1 MSRTDAMKME
11 QESSNVQEVLIEEMR
26 DIYHAENQLV
36 KALPK
41 MVKAARDP
49 ELKKSLEEHLQK
61 TEGHVERLQKAFE
74 MLGERAT
81 GKPCKGMMGL
91 VAEGSEHIQEGKKM
105 DPVEADLGL
114 IASAQKVEHYEIS
127 GYGTL
132 RTLAE
137 KIGQDSVADLL
148 QQTENEEKEAD
159 ETLTQASMRLLEQSG
174 ASM

>member
-1 MSRTDAMKME
+1 MRMNEE
-11 QESSNVQEVLIEEMR
+11 QDSPNVQELLIEEMR

-41 MVKAARDP
+41 MVKAAHDP

-61 TEGHVERLQKAFE
+61 TEGHVSRLQTAFE
-74 MLGERAT
+74 ILGQKPRA
-81 GKPCKGMMGL
+81 KVCKGMMGL
-91 VAEGSEHIQEGKKM
+91 VEEGSEHITEGKKM
-105 DPVEADLGL
+105 DEIDADLGL

-132 RTLAE
+132 KTFAE
-137 KIGQDSVADLL
+137 KIGQGKVADLL

-159 ETLTQASMRLLEQSG
+159 KTLSEASMRLLGQAR
-174 ASM
+174 ASE